1 MKRIIKFTIILFIIL
16 VTIFGITNIALY
28 SGLFGILSPFNITN
42 VSKKQDT
49 VFAISFDKV
58 KSASKYE
65 LIITDIN
72 NVKVYD
78 DFVTNNNLEIN
89 FNNITENMVYDLNV
103 IAYNKD
109 GKTKESNNH
118 YSFKYVKDPS
128 VSADDIIL
136 SDEGALVYLNG
147 DISNKKYRLKI
158 TKNIFNDANE
168 LTSTNVLLDE
178 IYTEDVYELASESDK
193 SIHAIYTFE
202 LINNDVTVSKLNLY
216 YKVNPLEEPTITS
229 PTNESTIDYTD
240 LKLSFKNIENAEKY
254 EVTIYNNKNQSIFS
268 TSVYTNELLLDK
280 TLFNPNVL
288 FYISVKAIKGD
299 YSLESKV
306 KFTFNG
312 NSIKPVY
319 INKNTTVKKG
329 EKIELLADD
338 NASIYYTID
347 GSDPIINGILY
358 TEPIEINDNTT
369 IKAYS
374 KINNN
379 VSLTNTFD
387 IKTSDKNN
395 LKVFLYSS
403 NQVNNIG
410 VEPFTNERFE
420 MSEVSNVIEKELT
433 KKGITVIRN
442 NYLLDE
448 ASSIESAINNNCDL
462 FLSIG
467 SNSSYSHEKSGLS
480 SYIYDYGTSYGLS
493 HLLIDNL
500 YNIYNGEVSGE
511 IKTTYGLSSTTN
523 KLLNV
528 KLSLGYHDNE
538 MDVDWIMKNKEKIG
552 ENVASSV
559 LAYFGL

>member
-538 MDVDWIMKNKEKIG
+538 MDADWIMKNKEKIG

>member
-1 MKRIIKFTIILFIIL
+1 VKRIIKFTIILFIIL

-538 MDVDWIMKNKEKIG
+538 MDADWIMKNKEKIG